1 MTDTSHVATA
11 PVVSVVIPTFN
22 RADDLVR
29 CFASLEAQ
37 TFSSFEVLL
46 CDDGS
51 TDHTT
56 TTVAAVTQSL
66 SVRHLI
72 QANSGLPASAR
83 NMGLREAKGQY
94 VAFLDSDDWWHPEKL
109 ARSVRVLDSGADVV
123 YHDLLRVPA
132 TRPWLRRQRVK
143 SRLLKRPARSDL
155 LRRGNAV
162 PNSSVVMRR
171 TLFDSAGLL
180 CEDPEVRAWEDFDLW
195 LRVAV
200 HTDRFVR
207 IRGAWGAYWMGGG
220 NITSAGR
227 TLDMLDE
234 MRRRYLADV
243 SRLPTWYHFGVG
255 WALFRTGER
264 RRARHH
270 LVRSL
275 GTHGPPRLQRE
286 RFKALTMLC
295 LSIANPSPRK

>member
-51 TDHTT
+51 TDHT
-56 TTVAAVTQSL
+56 AAVVTQAAL
-66 SVRHLI
+66 HLTVHHLVLPH
-72 QANSGLPASAR
+72 AGLPAAAR
-83 NMGLREAKGQY
+83 NAGLRMAAGRY
-94 VAFLDSDDWWHPEKL
+94 VAFLDSDDWWLPEKL
-109 ARSVRVLDSGADVV
+109 ARSVAALEAGADLVF
-123 YHDLLRVPA
+123 HDLLRVPT
-132 TRPWLRRQRVK
+132 TRPWLRNQRVK
-143 SRLLKRPARSDL
+143 SRRLRHPVRASL
-155 LRRGNAV
+155 LRRGNAI

-171 TLFDSAGLL
+171 ALLDEVGLMS
-180 CEDPEVRAWEDFDLW
+180 EDPAVRAEDFDMW
-195 LRVAV
+195 LRVAER
-200 HTDRFVR
+200 TDRFVR

-227 TLDMLDE
+227 SLDMLDE
-234 MRRRYLADV
+234 MRRRYLGDV
-243 SRLPTWYHFGVG
+243 RRLPTWYHFGVG
-255 WALFRTGER
+255 WALFRTGQR

-270 LVRSL
+270 LVRAL
-275 GTHGPPRLQRE
+275 GTHGSPRLQRE
-286 RFKALTMLC
+286 RFKALAMLC